1 MSKQVTKRMQKSIHK
16 YGPTICSNGWDN
28 IAWHPLLNVM
38 LACPSGD
45 VFIGSIDITR
55 KWKDAHYTCNGL
67 DNIIYICTN
76 TVSSMKNVVDLLIH
90 YFPSLYFQGC
100 VAHCLDLLLENWGKT
115 TWVKQIVK
123 KAKVVLSFIRQHHA
137 PFAIFRH
144 YGTNLLLLNPTE
156 TRFVTKFLMVERLNL
171 PLSKLLPILIGQ
183 LLSTHCV
190 ALITRSCS
198 PRRKSFK
205 PT

>member
-1 MSKQVTKRMQKSIHK
+1 VSKQVTKRMQKLIHK

-76 TVSSMKNVVDLLIH
+76 TVSSMRNVVDLLIH
-90 YFPSLYFQGC
+90 CFPSLYFQGC
-100 VAHCLDLLLENWGKT
+100 AAHCLDLLLEN
-115 TWVKQIVK
+115 
-123 KAKVVLSFIRQHHA
+123 
-137 PFAIFRH
+137 
-144 YGTNLLLLNPTE
+144 
-156 TRFVTKFLMVERLNL
+156 
-171 PLSKLLPILIGQ
+171 
-183 LLSTHCV
+183 
-190 ALITRSCS
+190 
-198 PRRKSFK
+198 
-205 PT
+205 